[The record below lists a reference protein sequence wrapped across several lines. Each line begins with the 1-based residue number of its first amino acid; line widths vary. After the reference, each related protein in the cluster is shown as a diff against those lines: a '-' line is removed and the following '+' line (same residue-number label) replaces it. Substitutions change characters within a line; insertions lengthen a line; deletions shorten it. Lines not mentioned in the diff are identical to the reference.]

1 MTIEMDLL
9 KSLKD
14 KLIIRVEH
22 PEEEGCYADV
32 KPDKIES
39 IDGNIVITITSPV

>member
-1 MTIEMDLL
+1 MTIDIDQL

-32 KPDKIES
+32 KPEEIAS
-39 IDGNIVITITSPV
+39 INGNIVITIKSPV